1 MDDLHL
7 VDFVEL
13 QVKSKEDFD
22 AAHDIA
28 LSAGLGDII
37 KKKFIIFQP
46 GDWPCQFFCRQT
58 ICQCVKKFISYQQ
71 PHQVNC
77 ENPQAASDHSA
88 YSYPFFTGS
97 DNEQSLPLNLSS
109 QPLSTYP

>member
-22 AAHDIA
+22 TAHDIA

-37 KKKFIIFQP
+37 KKKRSL
-46 GDWPCQFFCRQT
+46 FFSLV
-58 ICQCVKKFISYQQ
+58 IG
-71 PHQVNC
+71 HVNFT
-77 ENPQAASDHSA
+77 AAK
-88 YSYPFFTGS
+88 
-97 DNEQSLPLNLSS
+97 
-109 QPLSTYP
+109 